1 VIIGLITEASSGLAE
16 GLSRPLSSY
25 AAPSPDGLMQTLI
38 DRVHADPFNLYATLI
53 FTAAILHTFFT
64 PKIRQW
70 AGEAEARHSAGGPKL
85 VQHESGEEV
94 AEVSLAGQILHFL
107 GEVEVVFGLWAI
119 ILALCGIAFKGW
131 PAVLDYV
138 GKEVDY
144 TEPIFVTIIMA
155 LAATRPVTRLAERAI
170 HLLSS
175 LGGETIASTWLA
187 ILIFGPLLGSLIT
200 EPGAMTISAILLAR
214 QFYHYQP
221 SIRLRYATI
230 GLLFVNVSVGGTL
243 THFAAPPIVMVAG
256 TWHWDMAHVF
266 LNFGWRAMVGITA
279 STLLYF
285 GIFHREFGA
294 LEKARMSQERFMT
307 QGGGTPIPSWIIAV
321 QVGFIAFSVFVS
333 HYVPLLIGGFLF
345 FLAFAQ
351 ATAHH
356 QKKFDLRSPL
366 MVGLFLAGLVVHGG
380 LQSWWLQPLLGSM
393 GSTSLF
399 WWSTFLTS
407 FNDNAAITYLATL
420 VPNLSEIMKH
430 AVVAGAVTGGGLTV
444 IANAPNP
451 AGQSILQG
459 FFPNGVSPLKL
470 ATAALIPTLIM
481 AVAFIVI

>member
-1 VIIGLITEASSGLAE
+1 MILGLLMADAAE
-16 GLSRPLSSY
+16 TAETLSRPLSGY
-25 AAPSPDGLMQTLI
+25 GAASPDGLIQTLI
-38 DRVHADPFNLYATLI
+38 DRIHADPFNLYATLI
-53 FTAAILHTFFT
+53 FTAAIIHTFLT

-70 AGEAEARHSAGGPKL
+70 ASEAEARHSAGGPRM
-85 VQHESGEEV
+85 VQHESGEEIT
-94 AEVSLAGQILHFL
+94 EVSFIGQILHFL

-119 ILALCGIAFKGW
+119 VLGLVGITCKNW
-131 PAVLDYV
+131 TVVLDYL
-138 GKEVDY
+138 GKRVDY
-144 TEPIFVTIIMA
+144 TEPIFVTVIMA

-175 LGGETIASTWLA
+175 LGGETIASTWLS

-200 EPGAMTISAILLAR
+200 EPGAMTISAILLAH

-230 GLLFVNVSVGGTL
+230 GLLFVNISVGGTL
-243 THFAAPPIVMVAG
+243 THFAAPPLVMVTG
-256 TWHWDMAHVF
+256 PWQWDLSHVF
-266 LNFGWRAMVGITA
+266 FNFGWRAMVGITT

-285 GIFHREFGA
+285 GIFHREFSA

-307 QGGGTPIPSWIIAV
+307 MGGGSPIPAWIIAV
-321 QVGFIAFSVFVS
+321 QVGFIAFSVLVS

-356 QKKFDLRSPL
+356 QKRFDLRSPM
-366 MVGLFLAGLVVHGG
+366 MVGLFLAGLVIHGG
-380 LQSWWLQPLLGSM
+380 LQGWWLQPLLGSM

-420 VPNLSEIMKH
+420 VPNLSETMKH

-470 ATAALIPTLIM
+470 AAAALVPTLIM
-481 AVAFIVI
+481 AIAFIVI